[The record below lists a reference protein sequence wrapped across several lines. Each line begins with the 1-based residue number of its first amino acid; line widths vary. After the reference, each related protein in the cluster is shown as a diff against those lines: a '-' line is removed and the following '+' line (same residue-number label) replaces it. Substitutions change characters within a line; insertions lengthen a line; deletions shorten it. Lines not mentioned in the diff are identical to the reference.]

1 MERKRHQRS
10 GFAPCLMQLASD
22 VGIVMAKV
30 IIVYL
35 RTPNMQK
42 KDESRDD
49 PFWEFGSFGCTRCH
63 KRNLMNPKKADELN
77 GAQLAF
83 VQGGPA
89 GVKLV
94 HVTPQIKIRHHGDF
108 CEAKWHPKDMPLTY
122 DSAPTVVN
130 NEGYSDI
137 RLLRDE
143 ASRKNRRTW
152 AGKFAS
158 AFRSR
163 RDPLSKEISN
173 QVIATYKRFRA
184 RHSSKVARTYV
195 EALPYPPPRV
205 EQYRREQYELRCGL
219 RSASAKCIPRTSRST
234 KC

>member
-1 MERKRHQRS
+1 M
-10 GFAPCLMQLASD
+10 PLDSD
-22 VGIVMAKV
+22 VGIAMAKV
-30 IIVYL
+30 IVVYL

-63 KRNLMNPKKADELN
+63 KRNLMNPKRANELD

-89 GVKLV
+89 GIKLV
-94 HVTPQIKIRHHGDF
+94 HVTPQIKIRHHGHF
-108 CEAKWHPKDMPLTY
+108 CEAKWHPNDMPLTY

-130 NEGYSDI
+130 KEGYSDI

-143 ASRKNRRTW
+143 ASGKNRRTW

-163 RDPLSKEISN
+163 REPLPKAISD

-205 EQYRREQYELRCGL
+205 EQHRRELYELRCGL
-219 RSASAKCIPRTSRST
+219 LSASPRCTPRKTRRST